1 MKKIIFTTVQV
12 LLIITLFTSCKDDK
26 LTKDAVGKWKSEVK
40 TDDGKE
46 NTYYLLGE
54 NGQLEE
60 TTYYYQHH
68 TEDGIKVIAKFKS
81 TIKGTWEVLL
91 GDLDFSYDLSS
102 LKVEYIGMDFPYL
115 SSLESGLANA
125 FMSGFG
131 QGLIEEGESE
141 LYDNVF
147 DYYQEY
153 SEVSYPDIKINGNV
167 MTLTTEDGK
176 IKWRK
181 VETSSDHS
189 PEELHSPATNKNTRN
204 NDANEVEISDYEDD
218 DLLVTGPYERFV
230 KISECLL
237 TEDDIKGFSKQE
249 LRVLRNE
256 IYARHGH
263 IFKSKDL
270 RDYFS
275 AKDWYKPQYE
285 DTSDLLNTI
294 EKKNIAFI
302 KKHE

>member
-12 LLIITLFTSCKDDK
+12 LLIIALFTSCKDDK
-26 LTKDAVGKWKSEVK
+26 LTKDATGKWKSEVE

-46 NTYYLLGE
+46 NTYYLLGG

-68 TEDGIKVIAKFKS
+68 TEGGIKVIAKFKS

-189 PEELHSPATNKNTRN
+189 PEVLHSPATNKNTRN

-270 RDYFS
+270 RNYFS

-285 DTSDLLNTI
+285 DASDLLNTI